1 MLDIEPIQST
11 IGIETKTV
19 TCVHHSRYQLHDI
32 EMNNTNEKANNA
44 IRKSKIIILC
54 VSFTNFE
61 QSFSEAA

>member
-11 IGIETKTV
+11 IGIETKNV
-19 TCVHHSRYQLHDI
+19 TCIHHCRYQLYDI
-32 EMNNTNEKANNA
+32 DMNNTNEKVHNA
-44 IRKSKIIILC
+44 IRKAKVIILC